1 MFQSRVT
8 THDLDIHEFT
18 GVFAVGKMQAGY
30 SRYLGAPYGL
40 QPGVGNGL
48 FLTLRPVAHPLA
60 P

>member
-8 THDLDIHEFT
+8 THDLYIHEFT

-30 SRYLGAPYGL
+30 SRYLDARYGL
-40 QPGVGNGL
+40 QPGVGGGL
-48 FLTLRPVAHPLA
+48 FLTLRPAAHPLV